1 MKNLWLLPLL
11 FLISAPAFALPLP
24 YDIYAYWDI
33 DELTMV
39 FNGIAA
45 IIGDSN
51 FLGLI
56 KTVMF
61 VGALVAMFSF
71 LGKKQFD
78 GWNWFLG
85 AMFIYTL
92 LLLPVGT
99 VVIQDRTGSKPPQT
113 VGNIPV
119 ALAAMASLSSHVG
132 DYMTRGFEA
141 VFSVLPDDLKFQGHG
156 LGFGHRILKESRR
169 MTIADPELKTDVIQF
184 IKNCTNYDI
193 MQGRI
198 AYQDVYS
205 GFDPWNTMWLN
216 TSTAHMTMYRS
227 FSGAKTGYCSEVAVG
242 GANVAVTDSL
252 KYRLDAAVDAAQK
265 YYGRVLNPDV
275 TDENIAGALLASQ
288 MPNAFQVMLG
298 MSQSA
303 SDLIKQNMFINI
315 WQESGSA
322 IPQMLGDTASV
333 QAALASAQAA
343 AAANSSYKV
352 TASLSEHTMPMFRN
366 VIELIIYAMFPFI
379 IVFAVAAGNTS
390 GPILKGYFMG
400 MIWVQLWAPIY
411 AVVNL
416 VGTMFSAGRLKA
428 IAMAANGLAI
438 QTAGALD
445 EGLISHQAA
454 MGFLAA
460 VAVPTIAYYLAKG
473 ATSIDGLNSSLGKMT
488 APVESAAGQ
497 FGSAVGLG
505 NAQQGQMGMDF
516 VRANSHAL
524 NTYDRSGS
532 LTQKDAT
539 GTRQWNMDRGEYRQ
553 TDNLGKSPITAA
565 SSKQISM
572 QHARS
577 ASELES
583 VARTDAKAAEQSMT
597 ASLNDTL
604 SAARSTSVQDQNG
617 QGWGTGKTGSH
628 STQAQVVNQ
637 ASDQLAHDI
646 GIRDTSAA
654 RSALSIGLGIGGGA
668 ALSDPNSPEGVAQRK
683 SMVGELLKATKIG
696 AAGDQSTTNQVDA
709 AVKKAQGYLYQHGIT
724 SADGVVNDYRNSDE
738 FKHLQTSDRQAA
750 DRIDSGVQTA
760 NTYRESST
768 VNHQRA
774 KEHRA
779 TAQRAET
786 LSATM
791 SVDDTVAINNIR
803 AKMGLAQE
811 HDPRKL
817 EPVIEKYLETYKPYY
832 GPDPTPLT
840 PGNDLARIHAG
851 TAPGMGKN
859 GMIDSPEY
867 LEKYRAEFDAA
878 TPGAGKAGVGAA
890 NRENN
895 AKVTA
900 RRGGLDPNSTV
911 GDGGVK
917 ERVKAGQAS
926 AGAAVAQEGKAA
938 NAGKKKLEG
947 RFEDAKD
954 NTSLAH
960 YLGNQPDGRSAHQQ
974 LQKEP
979 PPNKGGASEKW

>member
-1 MKNLWLLPLL
+1 MKNLWLLPIL
-11 FLISAPAFALPLP
+11 FLISAPAFAAPLP
-24 YDIYAYWDI
+24 YDIYAYWNI

-39 FNGIAA
+39 FNGVAA

-92 LLLPVGT
+92 LFLPVGT

-113 VGNIPV
+113 AGNIPV
-119 ALAAMASLSSHVG
+119 ALAAMASLSSHGG

-169 MTIADPELKTDVIQF
+169 MTIADPELKADVIQF

-242 GANVAVTDSL
+242 GANVAVNDSL
-252 KYRLDAAVDAAQK
+252 KFRLDAAVDAAQK

-505 NAQQGQMGMDF
+505 SASQGQMNIDTIK
-516 VRANSHAL
+516 ANMQSM
-524 NTYDRSGS
+524 NQYDRSGS

-539 GTRQWNMDRGEYRQ
+539 GTRQWDMDRGEYRQ

-583 VARTDAKAAEQSMT
+583 VSRTDAKAAEQSMA

-604 SAARSTSVQDQNG
+604 SAARSTSVQDQKG
-617 QGWGTGKTGSH
+617 QGWGAGKTGSH
-628 STQAQVVNQ
+628 STQAQVVNEVTDRLAKETGISDTKKLETAVS
-637 ASDQLAHDI
+637 ASLV
-646 GIRDTSAA
+646 TSA
-654 RSALSIGLGIGGGA
+654 SAGIGGKLGPVSLGA
-668 ALSDPNSPEGVAQRK
+668 EIQAQ
-683 SMVGELLKATKIG
+683 LKAEGK
-696 AAGDQSTTNQVDA
+696 AASSHDIS
-709 AVKKAQGYLYQHGIT
+709 KAIKRANDTLAKHGIT
-724 SADGVVNDYRNSDE
+724 SADGVVSDYRNSDE

-768 VNHQRA
+768 VNHQKA

-832 GPDPTPLT
+832 GPEPTPLV
-840 PGNDLARIHAG
+840 PGNDLARAHAG
-851 TAPGMGKN
+851 TAPGAGKN

-867 LEKYRAEFDAA
+867 LKYLEKHPEEKYRNEFDAA
-878 TPGAGKAGVGAA
+878 TPGAGQAGVSAA
-890 NRENN
+890 SRENN

-900 RRGGLDPNSTV
+900 RNAGLNPNSTV

-917 ERVKAGQAS
+917 RRVEAGQRTAD
-926 AGAAVAQEGKAA
+926 AAVAQEGGSVANERKAA
-938 NAGKKKLEG
+938 EG
-947 RFEDAKD
+947 RWKAAQNQRPGAK
-954 NTSLAH
+954 
-960 YLGNQPDGRSAHQQ
+960 
-974 LQKEP
+974 
-979 PPNKGGASEKW
+979 